1 MDSAADAATS
11 FLRNNLVWD
20 NHGCMPLRPLD
31 ESFLPQLARYKKAGV
46 DAAFINIGYGEHSIE
61 LHLRMIAQF
70 RRWLSLRPDDYII
83 IGTVRDIERARR
95 EGILAVG
102 FDIEGARAIGDQLSL
117 VQLYYDLGVR
127 WMLIAYNRG
136 NLVGGG
142 CHDEEDTG
150 LTSFGREVLDEM
162 ARVGMVACCT
172 HTGPRTS
179 MEVIAHSK
187 NPVIFSHSNP
197 RALRDHQRNI
207 SDEAMRACAA
217 TGGVVG
223 INGVGIF
230 LGENDISTET
240 VVRHVDYAVSL
251 IGIDHVGFGFDYVF
265 DMNELIEYLKTQRHT
280 FPAGKGYDN
289 VPKFVPPE
297 QLPEIIAALI
307 RLGYKEQDIAKVAG
321 LNLMRVA
328 RQVWK

>member
-11 FLRNNLVWD
+11 FLRNNLAWD

-83 IGTVRDIERARR
+83 IRAVGDIERARR
-95 EGILAVG
+95 EGKLAVG

-240 VVRHVDYAVSL
+240 VVRHVYYAVSL

>member
-1 MDSAADAATS
+1 
-11 FLRNNLVWD
+11 
-20 NHGCMPLRPLD
+20 
-31 ESFLPQLARYKKAGV
+31 
-46 DAAFINIGYGEHSIE
+46 
-61 LHLRMIAQF
+61 
-70 RRWLSLRPDDYII
+70 
-83 IGTVRDIERARR
+83 
-95 EGILAVG
+95 
-102 FDIEGARAIGDQLSL
+102 
-117 VQLYYDLGVR
+117 
-127 WMLIAYNRG
+127 
-136 NLVGGG
+136 
-142 CHDEEDTG
+142 
-150 LTSFGREVLDEM
+150 
-162 ARVGMVACCT
+162 
-172 HTGPRTS
+172 

-240 VVRHVDYAVSL
+240 VVRHIDYAVSL

-265 DMNELIEYLKTQRHT
+265 DMDELIEYLKTQRHT

-297 QLPEIIAALI
+297 QLPEIIAALL
-307 RLGYKEQDIAKVAG
+307 RLGYKQQDIAKIAG

>member
-1 MDSAADAATS
+1 MDSAADAAAT
-11 FLRNNLVWD
+11 FLRDNLVWD

-31 ESFLPQLARYKKAGV
+31 ESFLPQLVRYKKAGV
-46 DAAFINIGYGEHSIE
+46 DAAFINIGYGEHPIE

-83 IGTVRDIERARR
+83 IRTVGDIDRARR
-95 EGILAVG
+95 EGKLAVG

-162 ARVGMVACCT
+162 ARIGMVACCT

-240 VVRHVDYAVSL
+240 VVRHIDYAVSL

-265 DMNELIEYLKTQRHT
+265 DMDELIEYLKTQRHT

-297 QLPEIIAALI
+297 QLPEIIAALL
-307 RLGYKEQDIAKVAG
+307 RLGYKQQEIAKIAG